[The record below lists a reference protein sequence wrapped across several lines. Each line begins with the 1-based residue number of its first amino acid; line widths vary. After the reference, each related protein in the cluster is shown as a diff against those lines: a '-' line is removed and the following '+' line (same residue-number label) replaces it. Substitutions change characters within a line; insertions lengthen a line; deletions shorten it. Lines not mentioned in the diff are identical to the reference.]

1 MGCKFID
8 IIEAGGKVYTYENGF
23 IHSKTIV
30 VDGQVASVGTANM
43 DIRSFKL
50 NFEVNVFIY
59 DANVARDMENQFFV
73 DINDSELITKAE
85 YNGRSNWLKMKESII
100 RLLSPIL

>member
-1 MGCKFID
+1 M
-8 IIEAGGKVYTYENGF
+8 
-23 IHSKTIV
+23 V
-30 VDGQVASVGTANM
+30 VDGQVVSVGTANM
-43 DIRSFKL
+43 YIRSFKL

-59 DANVARDMENQFFV
+59 DASVARDMENQFFV

-85 YNGRSNWLKMKESII
+85 YNGRSSWLKMKESII

>member
-1 MGCKFID
+1 
-8 IIEAGGKVYTYENGF
+8 
-23 IHSKTIV
+23 
-30 VDGQVASVGTANM
+30 M

-59 DANVARDMENQFFV
+59 DSSVASDMENQFFV

-85 YNGRSNWLKMKESII
+85 YNGRSSWLKMKESII